1 MRNRPSSLHARLSL
15 VLTALLAASLL
26 AGGALWLRETR
37 NAISEEI
44 EAAGR
49 VTEQWLNVLAR
60 ETRRDPANGNARL
73 MTALREV
80 GRVRAHALEVSA
92 MGGEVLYAS
101 PAPTYKAGR
110 SAPDWFSAQLAPQLP
125 VRHFDAGSLQLTLR
139 PDPSR
144 AVLDAWDDVAG
155 LSGWGVATLLLAW
168 LASHAALNRA
178 LRPLSDIDAA
188 FARGAEGHF
197 DRRLPALATPEL
209 DRLARSYNRL
219 AERLDHTLADKH
231 KLEEE
236 QRFAHAVQERL
247 EDERRAIARELHDE
261 LAQGI
266 TAVRAIAGAIQQR
279 SADQP
284 GIHGSAQAIVA
295 MTGQM
300 QDGVRAILHR
310 LRPPALAAGQLDK
323 AVRDWCAQWSA
334 LYPDIALDCR
344 IDTFQVEVGGA
355 IQLTVQRLLQE
366 GLTNVVR
373 HAGASR
379 VEVELHCTAHG
390 VELQITDNG
399 CGLGPDATDG
409 RPRYGLTGMHE
420 RTLALGGELRFET
433 AAQGGLSVYARLPLQ
448 TSPEPAQS

>member
-1 MRNRPSSLHARLSL
+1 MSARRSLHARLSL
-15 VLTALLAASLL
+15 ILTGLLAAALL

-37 NAISEEI
+37 NAISEEV

-49 VTEQWLNVLAR
+49 VTEQWLNVLVR
-60 ETRRDPANGNARL
+60 ETRRDPATGEARL
-73 MTALREV
+73 MRSLREV
-80 GRVRAHALEVSA
+80 GRVRAHVLEASA
-92 MGGEVLYAS
+92 TGGEVVYVS
-101 PAPTYKAGR
+101 PAATYKAGR
-110 SAPDWFSAQLAPQLP
+110 SAPDWFVARLSPLLP
-125 VRHFDAGSLQLTLR
+125 VRHLDAGTMQLTLR
-139 PDPSR
+139 PDASR
-144 AVLDAWDDVAG
+144 SVLDAWDDLAG
-155 LSGWGVATLLLAW
+155 LAGWGLAMLMLAW
-168 LASHAALNRA
+168 FGSHAALNRA
-178 LRPLSDIDAA
+178 LRPLGEIDAA
-188 FARGAEGHF
+188 IARGADGHF
-197 DRRLPALATPEL
+197 DRRLPALGAPEL

-219 AERLDHTLADKH
+219 AERLDHTLADKR
-231 KLEEE
+231 KLEDE
-236 QRFAHAVQERL
+236 QRFAHAIQERL

-310 LRPPALAAGQLDK
+310 LRPPMLAGGQLDE

-334 LYPDIALDCR
+334 LYPQIELQCH
-344 IDTFQVEVGGA
+344 IDTRQVAVGDA

-379 VEVELHCTAHG
+379 VDIDLRCAAHG

-399 CGLGPDATDG
+399 RGLTADVTDC

-420 RTLALGGELRFET
+420 RTLALGGELRFE
-433 AAQGGLSVYARLPLQ
+433 AAPEGGLSVYARLPLNPI
-448 TSPEPAQS
+448 PEPAT